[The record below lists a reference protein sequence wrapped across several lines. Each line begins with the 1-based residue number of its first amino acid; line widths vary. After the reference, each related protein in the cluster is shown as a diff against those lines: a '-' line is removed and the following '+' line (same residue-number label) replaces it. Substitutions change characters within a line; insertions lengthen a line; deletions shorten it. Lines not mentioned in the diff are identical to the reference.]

1 MGLNLDTIRLGI
13 YDWVKSELAGTD
25 VTADKIMW
33 LAQDAPRPARP
44 YVGLNVLVGPGR
56 VGHDALTEVTP
67 GVYDLVGV
75 REMTCS
81 VNVYGE
87 RADQFVD
94 QLMCSLEKPTVQERL
109 ATFGLA
115 MIEQSD
121 PTDLTALI
129 ETRWE
134 ARSQFDVRFRV
145 TSKTR
150 DNVGYV
156 QKVELTNQV
165 LGETQVIQ

>member
-33 LAQDAPRPARP
+33 LNQDAPRPARP

-87 RADQFVD
+87 RADAFVD

-156 QKVELTNQV
+156 QSVELENQV

>member
-1 MGLNLDTIRLGI
+1 MGLNLDTVRLGI

-25 VTADKIMW
+25 VTAEKIMW
-33 LAQDAPRPARP
+33 LNQDAPRPARP
-44 YVGLNVLVGPGR
+44 YVGLDVLVGPGR
-56 VGHDALTEVTP
+56 VGHDQLTEVTP

-75 REMTCS
+75 RELTCS
-81 VNVYGE
+81 VNIYGE
-87 RADQFVD
+87 GSDQIADQ
-94 QLMCSLEKPTVQERL
+94 LLCSLEKPTAQARL
-109 ATFGLA
+109 ATYGLA

-121 PTDLTALI
+121 PSDLTALI

-134 ARSQFDVRFRV
+134 ARTQFDVRFRV

-156 QKVELTNQV
+156 EKVELENQV